1 MAAAT
6 QSTSTSTIQSEASP
20 RLLGIS
26 AAAKYLGA
34 TPWFIRTLIW
44 ERRIAYCRLGKRL
57 LIDKSDLDSFVAAQK
72 VGAR

>member
-1 MAAAT
+1 MAVAT
-6 QSTSTSTIQSEASP
+6 QSKSTTQSEASP

-34 TPWFIRTLIW
+34 TSWFVRTLIW
-44 ERRIAYCRLGKRL
+44 ERRIPYCRFGKRL
-57 LIDKSDLDSFVAAQK
+57 LIDRSDLDSFADAEK

>member
-1 MAAAT
+1 MSAASQSISTT
-6 QSTSTSTIQSEASP
+6 QSDASP

-34 TPWFIRTLIW
+34 TSWFVRTLIW
-44 ERRIAYCRLGKRL
+44 ERRIPYCRFGKRL
-57 LIDKSDLDSFVAAQK
+57 LLDKNDLDSFVATQK

>member
-1 MAAAT
+1 MSPKSAAVSP
-6 QSTSTSTIQSEASP
+6 QNSES

-44 ERRIAYCRLGKRL
+44 ERRIAFCRFGKRL
-57 LIDKSDLDSFVAAQK
+57 LIDKSDLDSFVTAQK